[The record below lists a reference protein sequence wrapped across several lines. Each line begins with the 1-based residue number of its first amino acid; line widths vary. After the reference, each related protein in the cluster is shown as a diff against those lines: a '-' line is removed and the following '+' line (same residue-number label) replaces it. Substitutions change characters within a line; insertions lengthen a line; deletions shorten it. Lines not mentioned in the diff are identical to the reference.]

1 MFKPFV
7 LLTIAL
13 ALAAPAAA
21 SAQSSTADERAE
33 RAREAA
39 ESRAERAREA
49 AEARAER
56 ARDKADRDRDREGE
70 RDERTRAG
78 ALDTTV
84 TFDARG
90 SLTVSCPGGEVT
102 VTGSDRNEIKV
113 RARTE
118 NGPIRFTSN
127 GSRATLE
134 TASGRGCSEGRFDV
148 TVPAGTRLSAS
159 TWSGSVGV
167 RGVHGEI
174 EVRAQSGDITVRD
187 AGDRVDVES
196 LSGDVNIIGVKGETK
211 VNTIS
216 GSIALGAARGDVTAE
231 TVSGD
236 IALRDVIARQVR
248 VHTTSGDVGFNGPIL
263 DDGRYEFTTH
273 SGTVTLGLPG
283 DVGAELSVSTFSGGI
298 ESDFPITLR
307 AGEHGIGA
315 AQAKHLSFTVG
326 RGTARIVAETFSGD
340 ITLKRRH

>member
-1 MFKPFV
+1 MFKSIV
-7 LLTIAL
+7 LFTVVI

-21 SAQSSTADERAE
+21 SAQSSTADA
-33 RAREAA
+33 
-39 ESRAERAREA
+39 RAERAREA

-56 ARDKADRDRDREGE
+56 AREVEEAKAERARDRAERDRERQAE
-70 RDERTRAG
+70 REERSRAG

-90 SLTVSCPGGEVT
+90 SLTVSCPGGAVI

-118 NGPIRFTSN
+118 SGAIRFSSN
-127 GSRATLE
+127 GTRATLE
-134 TASGRGCSEGRFDV
+134 PSSGRGCSDGRFEV
-148 TVPAGTRLSAS
+148 MVPSGIRLSAT
-159 TWSGSVGV
+159 TWSGSVSV
-167 RGVHGEI
+167 TGVHGVVEA
-174 EVRAQSGDITVRD
+174 RAQSGDIQVKD
-187 AGDRVDVES
+187 AGDRLDVES
-196 LSGDVNIIGVKGETK
+196 LSGDVSIAGVKGETR

-216 GSIALGAARGDVTAE
+216 GEIALSAARGDVTAE

-236 IALRDVIARQVR
+236 VELHDVIAKQIR
-248 VHTTSGDVGFNGPIL
+248 VHTTSGEVGFNGPIL
-263 DDGRYEFTTH
+263 DAGRYEFNTH
-273 SGTVTLGLPG
+273 SGTITLGLPS

-298 ESDFPITLR
+298 ESDFPITLK

-315 AQAKHLSFTVG
+315 AQAKRLSFTLG

-340 ITLKRRH
+340 ITLRRRR